1 MFDNEI
7 RSRQKSSRSP
17 ILRPNQ
23 IQITLYKTLP
33 LQKSD
38 LLREQQDDDIEI
50 QPVANTEA
58 VEEDDEISEA
68 LLQTMVVALNSTED
82 DQSELKLE
90 ADSLYQQVLDI
101 PADLPPSALLE
112 AGQPSFELHNYKEIY
127 RQQTELSSFSGSH
140 ISKSDSLENLQEE
153 GGTFG
158 ALEIQRPVVEY
169 QPHEENQ

>member
-7 RSRQKSSRSP
+7 RSRQKSSRSS
-17 ILRPNQ
+17 ILRPDQ
-23 IQITLYKTLP
+23 IEITLYKTLP

-38 LLREQQDDDIEI
+38 QLREQQDDDIEI
-50 QPVANTEA
+50 KPVANTEA
-58 VEEDDEISEA
+58 VEDDEISEA

-127 RQQTELSSFSGSH
+127 WQQTELSSFSGSH

-153 GGTFG
+153 GDT
-158 ALEIQRPVVEY
+158 LEIQRPVVEY
-169 QPHEENQ
+169 QPHEEN

>member
-23 IQITLYKTLP
+23 IEITLYKTLP

-50 QPVANTEA
+50 KPVANTEA

-90 ADSLYQQVLDI
+90 ADSLY
-101 PADLPPSALLE
+101 
-112 AGQPSFELHNYKEIY
+112 
-127 RQQTELSSFSGSH
+127 
-140 ISKSDSLENLQEE
+140 
-153 GGTFG
+153 
-158 ALEIQRPVVEY
+158 
-169 QPHEENQ
+169 